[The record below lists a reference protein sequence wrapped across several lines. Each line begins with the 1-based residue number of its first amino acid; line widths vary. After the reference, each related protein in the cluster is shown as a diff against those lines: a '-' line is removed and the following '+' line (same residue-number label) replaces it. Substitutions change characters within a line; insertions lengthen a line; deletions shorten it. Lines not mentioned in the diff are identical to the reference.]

1 MHEPETK
8 THQKTESNLKSK
20 THQKPLA
27 ERDMQLAQIEETIQA
42 KKKLLLEKKKDLGKR
57 HEMNTYLSGVH
68 EDYTKYHKHILRE
81 KEQQHGALKLLN
93 EYIGDLI
100 STERLV
106 NNQLR
111 TAKHDQKDIL
121 QEIDNVKREL
131 DELIEK

>member
-1 MHEPETK
+1 MHEPKIKTPPQTTETK
-8 THQKTESNLKSK
+8 
-20 THQKPLA
+20 KPLA
-27 ERDMQLAQIEETIQA
+27 ERDTQLAQIEETIQA
-42 KKKLLLEKKKDLGKR
+42 KKRLLLEKKKDLTKR

-68 EDYTKYHKHILRE
+68 ADYTKYHQHILRE
-81 KEQQHGALKLLN
+81 KEEQHSALKLLN
-93 EYIGDLI
+93 QYIEDLM

-131 DELIEK
+131 DELIQK